1 MSPVAWARLQGAQDA
16 GARWLRDA
24 HGTEF
29 GSDRAYFGEKFTTF
43 EGQFTWGQRRF
54 SGIAEGEEGEAR
66 KGGVMKL
73 SIYNQA
79 GDLVGDRDYSIPIF
93 EEGRGVVAVKFA
105 IEAIQANMR
114 QGNAST
120 KTRGDVNGG
129 GKKPFR
135 QKGTGHARQG
145 SNRSPLMPG
154 GGIVFGPHPRNYYK
168 KVNKKV
174 KKLALARAL
183 YDCAEGLQI
192 SIVEQFGENFS
203 KTKDFSAFIGKVFP
217 SGSVLLVD
225 AYFSDALMYSARNMA
240 HIFMIDAGSI
250 NALDLK
256 SYDHFLM
263 SEGGFM
269 QLLERVR

>member
-1 MSPVAWARLQGAQDA
+1 
-16 GARWLRDA
+16 
-24 HGTEF
+24 
-29 GSDRAYFGEKFTTF
+29 
-43 EGQFTWGQRRF
+43 
-54 SGIAEGEEGEAR
+54 
-66 KGGVMKL
+66 MKL

-79 GDLVGDRDYSIPIF
+79 GDLVGDRDYGVPIF
-93 EEGRGVVAVKFA
+93 EENRGIVAVKFA

-120 KTRGDVNGG
+120 KTRGDVSGG

-145 SNRSPLMPG
+145 SSRSPLMPG
-154 GGIVFGPHPRNYYK
+154 GGVVFGPHPRNFYK

-183 YDCAEGLQI
+183 YDCADGLQI
-192 SIVEQFGENFS
+192 SLVEQFSENFS
-203 KTKDFSAFIGKVFP
+203 KTKDFSTFIGKVFP

-240 HIFMIDAGSI
+240 HIFMIDVASI

-256 SYDHFLM
+256 SYDHFLI
-263 SEGGFM
+263 SEGGFIR
-269 QLLERVR
+269 LLERVR